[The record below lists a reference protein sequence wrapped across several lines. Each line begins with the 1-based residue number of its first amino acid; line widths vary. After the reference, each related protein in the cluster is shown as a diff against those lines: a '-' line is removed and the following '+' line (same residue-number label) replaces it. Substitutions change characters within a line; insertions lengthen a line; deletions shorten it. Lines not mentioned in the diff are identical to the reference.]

1 MSNTSKMTR
10 VDLNSDMGEG
20 FGDYKMGDDAG
31 ILAIV
36 SSANV
41 ACGFHAGDPDIMV
54 KTFELAKERG
64 VAIGA
69 HPGYNDRAGFGRR
82 IIPHSLAQI
91 ERLVAYQIGAAQ
103 ALVTYAGHKLTYVK
117 THGALGNQGQADVDV
132 AKAVARAVRVVDP
145 GLAIL
150 GIARSALL
158 NVSLDMGLK
167 AYHEIYADRAY
178 TEEGFLVPRSE
189 KGAVLHDP
197 DQCAQRVLRMVSKGA
212 IETRSGA
219 YLDTPIDSICLHS
232 DTPGAVGMAVQ
243 VRKTLEA
250 AGIQIKSFSS

>member
-91 ERLVAYQIGAAQ
+91 ERLVAYQI
-103 ALVTYAGHKLTYVK
+103 
-117 THGALGNQGQADVDV
+117 
-132 AKAVARAVRVVDP
+132 
-145 GLAIL
+145 
-150 GIARSALL
+150 
-158 NVSLDMGLK
+158 
-167 AYHEIYADRAY
+167 
-178 TEEGFLVPRSE
+178 
-189 KGAVLHDP
+189 
-197 DQCAQRVLRMVSKGA
+197 
-212 IETRSGA
+212 
-219 YLDTPIDSICLHS
+219 
-232 DTPGAVGMAVQ
+232 
-243 VRKTLEA
+243 
-250 AGIQIKSFSS
+250 